1 MNSYYITTASSTVN
15 DWWYRSPYFSH
26 SYYQPF
32 QPFNVYMPT
41 KKRTVCVPKEEMQQ
55 MSDEE
60 FDAAFKDLLFGS
72 SKQEGENA

>member
-1 MNSYYITTASSTVN
+1 MTSYYVTTTSSTTVS
-15 DWWYRSPYFSH
+15 DWWHRSPYFSH
-26 SYYQPF
+26 PYY
-32 QPFNVYMPT
+32 QPFNVYTPA
-41 KKRTVCVPKEEMQQ
+41 KERTVCVPKEEIQQ

>member
-1 MNSYYITTASSTVN
+1 MTSYYVTTTSSTTAS
-15 DWWYRSPYFSH
+15 DWWHRSPYFSY

-32 QPFNVYMPT
+32 NIYTPA
-41 KKRTVCVPKEEMQQ
+41 KERTVCAPKEEMQQ

>member
-1 MNSYYITTASSTVN
+1 MTSYYVTTTSSTVN
-15 DWWYRSPYFSH
+15 DWWHRSPYLSHH

-32 QPFNVYMPT
+32 NVCTPT
-41 KKRTVCVPKEEMQQ
+41 KERTVCIPKEEMQQ
-55 MSDEE
+55 MSNEE